1 MYKYNTEIKNFLD
14 QGRNGLEMNKSGITF
29 IGGGN
34 MAYAI
39 AKNMLSVSLVNADE
53 TTIADSNEERLRF
66 LEEELGVNI
75 ADDNIRAIEQSDIIV
90 LSIKPQVFRKV
101 YHQFAD
107 SLKDKC
113 VISIMAGVSIEEMTN
128 AFPQSTRILRTM
140 PNMPAIVGEG
150 MTAICKENNLTEEEL
165 AFAEKIFTSVG
176 KIAYIE
182 EHLIDAVIGICGSG
196 PAYVFMFIEALADAG
211 VLHGLP
217 RDTSYE
223 LAAQLLKGSAVAMQ
237 ESGIHP
243 AKLKDMVCSP
253 GGTTIEAVK
262 SLEKNGFRSAVIEA
276 VDECVKKAK
285 RL

>member
-1 MYKYNTEIKNFLD
+1 MS
-14 QGRNGLEMNKSGITF
+14 KSNITF

-39 AKNMLSVSLVNADE
+39 AKSMLSSGLVNAEE
-53 TTIADSNEERLRF
+53 TTIADLNKDRLYF
-66 LEEELGVNI
+66 IEEELGVNI
-75 ADDNIRAIEQSDIIV
+75 TDDNISAISDSDIVI
-90 LSIKPQVFRKV
+90 LSIKPQVFRKAF
-101 YHQFAD
+101 HEFAD
-107 SLKDKC
+107 SLENKC
-113 VISIMAGVSIEEMTN
+113 VISIMAGVTIEEMEK
-128 AFPQSTRILRTM
+128 AFPASARILRTM

-150 MTAICKENNLTEEEL
+150 MTALCKENNLTEDEL
-165 AFAEKIFTSVG
+165 TFAEKIFNSVG
-176 KIAYIE
+176 KTAYVE
-182 EHLIDAVIGICGSG
+182 EHLIEAVIGICGSG

-217 RDTSYE
+217 RDTAYE
-223 LAAQLLKGSAVAMQ
+223 LAAQLLKGSAVTVQ

-253 GGTTIEAVK
+253 AGTTIEAVK
-262 SLEKNGFRSAVIEA
+262 SLEKNGFRGVIIEA

>member
-1 MYKYNTEIKNFLD
+1 
-14 QGRNGLEMNKSGITF
+14 MNKSNITF

-39 AKNMLSVSLVNADE
+39 AKNMLSTGLIDADD
-53 TTIADSNEERLRF
+53 TTITDLNKERLYF
-66 LEEELGVNI
+66 IEEELGVNI
-75 ADDNIRAIEQSDIIV
+75 TDDNISAINGSDIIV
-90 LSIKPQVFRKV
+90 LSIKPQVFRIAYKD
-101 YHQFAD
+101 FAD
-107 SLKDKC
+107 SLKNKC
-113 VISIMAGVSIEEMTN
+113 VISIMAGVSIEELKK
-128 AFPQSTRILRTM
+128 AFPANTRILRTM

-150 MTAICKENNLTEEEL
+150 MTAFCKENNLTEEEL
-165 AFAEKIFTSVG
+165 TFAENIFNSVG
-176 KIAYIE
+176 KVAYVE
-182 EHLIDAVIGICGSG
+182 ENLIDAVIGICGSG

-211 VLHGLP
+211 VSHGLP
-217 RDTSYE
+217 RDTAYE
-223 LAAQLLKGSAVAMQ
+223 LAAQLLKGSAVAVQ

-262 SLEKNGFRSAVIEA
+262 SLEKNGFRGVVIDA

>member
-1 MYKYNTEIKNFLD
+1 MS
-14 QGRNGLEMNKSGITF
+14 KSNITF

-39 AKNMLSVSLVNADE
+39 IKNMLSSGLVNADD
-53 TTIADSNEERLRF
+53 TTIADLNKDRLYF
-66 LEEELGVNI
+66 IEEELGVNI
-75 ADDNIRAIEQSDIIV
+75 TDDNISAINGSDIVV
-90 LSIKPQVFRKV
+90 LAIKPQVFRKV
-101 YHQFAD
+101 YDDFAD
-107 SLKDKC
+107 SLRDKC
-113 VISIMAGVSIEEMTN
+113 VISIMAGVTMDELSE
-128 AFPQSTRILRTM
+128 ALPGSTRILRTM

-150 MTAICKENNLTEEEL
+150 MTALCKENNLTEDEL
-165 AFAEKIFTSVG
+165 AFAEEMFNSVG
-176 KIAYIE
+176 KVSYVE
-182 EHLIDAVIGICGSG
+182 EHLINAVIGISGSG

-217 RDTSYE
+217 RDTAYE
-223 LAAQLLKGSAVAMQ
+223 LAAQLLKGSAVAVQ

-253 GGTTIEAVK
+253 AGTTIEAVK
-262 SLEKNGFRSAVIEA
+262 SLEKNGFRGVVIEA